1 MTTYQANVLDAHRTT
16 ELELLNLLAH
26 VRSPIAISRA
36 YALAE
41 CALRSRLRY
50 LQAKAKAVQS

>member
-16 ELELLNLLAH
+16 EMELLNLLAH
-26 VRSPIAISRA
+26 LRTPIAISRA

-41 CALRSRLRY
+41 CVLRSRLRY
-50 LQAKAKAVQS
+50 LQVRAKAVQS